1 MIRTLSNFS
10 RIHREHGCMEHTTD
24 VPRLESS
31 LMWFT
36 VSMSSR
42 GRSSIR
48 STEGTARAD
57 SSQARRSFLRRCLAR
72 SLTGM
77 SSILKTETWWVT
89 REEASVPVVIITLLA
104 PTLSLGVMQCR
115 VGYRNSLIGV
125 CKKSSKA
132 CKIFKGTEKFFNN
145 SFENGKTTK
154 TLEGLNYKNLLFYP
168 KLVWEWLCQMNS
180 VRMRNGFVLQ
190 CERTGD

>member
-10 RIHREHGCMEHTTD
+10 RIRGEHDCMEHTTD

-31 LMWFT
+31 LMWLT
-36 VSMSSR
+36 VSRSSR

-48 STEGTARAD
+48 STEGTVRAA

-89 REEASVPVVIITLLA
+89 REEASVRSSNYYIIGTRSITGCNAVQLDIA
-104 PTLSLGVMQCR
+104 T
-115 VGYRNSLIGV
+115 SLIGV
-125 CKKSSKA
+125 CNNLNTRTSREEQGSNSTSPVFETFHNKTG
-132 CKIFKGTEKFFNN
+132 IGTLLVDED
-145 SFENGKTTK
+145 GKY
-154 TLEGLNYKNLLFYP
+154 E
-168 KLVWEWLCQMNS
+168 
-180 VRMRNGFVLQ
+180 
-190 CERTGD
+190 